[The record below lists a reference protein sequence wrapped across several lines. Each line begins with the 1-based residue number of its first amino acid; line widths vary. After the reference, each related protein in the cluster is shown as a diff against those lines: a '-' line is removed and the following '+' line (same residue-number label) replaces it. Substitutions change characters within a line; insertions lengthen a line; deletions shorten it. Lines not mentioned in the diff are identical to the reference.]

1 MGQNRKIGLLIPFNM
16 RDGVAVCEA
25 KGNPDWNF
33 SAPHGAGRCLSRA
46 EAKLLLNAQN
56 AAEDL
61 KQHNVFSTSVEY
73 SVDET
78 PDAYKPMAQI
88 LELIKPTVDVKFLVK
103 PIWNIKGR
111 S

>member
-1 MGQNRKIGLLIPFNM
+1 MK
-16 RDGVAVCEA
+16 DAA
-25 KGNPDWNF
+25 KDI
-33 SAPHGAGRCLSRA
+33 
-46 EAKLLLNAQN
+46 
-56 AAEDL
+56 AEDL
-61 KQHNVFSTSVEY
+61 KQHKVFSTSLEY
-73 SVDET
+73 SLDET

>member
-1 MGQNRKIGLLIPFNM
+1 M
-16 RDGVAVCEA
+16 C
-25 KGNPDWNF
+25 
-33 SAPHGAGRCLSRA
+33 SATTMDYN
-46 EAKLLLNAQN
+46 KLDPQA

-61 KQHNVFSTSVEY
+61 KQHHVFSTSVAY
-73 SVDET
+73 CVDET
-78 PDAYKPMAQI
+78 PDAYKPMQQI

>member
-1 MGQNRKIGLLIPFNM
+1 M
-16 RDGVAVCEA
+16 AVCEA
-25 KGNPDWNF
+25 RGNPEWNF

-46 EAKLLLNAQN
+46 EAKLLLNAAA

-61 KQHNVFSTSVEY
+61 KQHKVFSTSVEY

-78 PDAYKPMAQI
+78 PDAYKPMVQI